1 MPKSTRLFSGRRL
14 GWLAVP
20 FLGLALAAL
29 CPARVQA
36 GEITVF
42 LSRNSP
48 KDVWQTGQ
56 GAALTLGLL
65 KVVQFEAE
73 GARMSGGGADAR
85 MTYFTGSVAAKLP
98 FTHVTPYAGL
108 GVGLY
113 YQSQADQWKIHAL
126 DAAFVGI
133 KLRLADLI
141 VLRGEYRTFALHG
154 SPFLPLDNRLSF
166 GAGIAF

>member
-1 MPKSTRLFSGRRL
+1 MPCL
-14 GWLAVP
+14 V
-20 FLGLALAAL
+20 GLALGL
-29 CPARVQA
+29 LFPSLARA

-42 LSRNSP
+42 LSSNSP
-48 KDVWQTGQ
+48 REVWKTGQ

-73 GARMSGGGADAR
+73 GARVASDAGDAR
-85 MTYFTGSVAAKLP
+85 MTYFTGSASAKLP
-98 FTHVTPYAGL
+98 FTHFTPYAGL

-113 YQSQADQWKIHAL
+113 HQSQGDLWKIHAL

-133 KLRLADLI
+133 RLRLADLI
-141 VLRGEYRTFALHG
+141 VLKGEYRTFALHG
-154 SPFLPLDNRLSF
+154 EPFLPLDNRISF

>member
-1 MPKSTRLFSGRRL
+1 MSAPCLGHRPRRIPACL
-14 GWLAVP
+14 
-20 FLGLALAAL
+20 LGLALAL
-29 CPARVQA
+29 LFPGLARA

-42 LSRNSP
+42 LSSNSP

-73 GARMSGGGADAR
+73 GARVSGAGGDAR
-85 MTYFTGSVAAKLP
+85 MTYFTGSAAAKLP

-113 YQSQADQWKIHAL
+113 YQSQGDQWKIHAL

-141 VLRGEYRTFALHG
+141 VLKGEYRTFALHG
-154 SPFLPLDNRLSF
+154 DPFLPLDHRLSF